1 MTAGSKSL
9 LWSIWSFATVWVS
22 LIFSLLTSD
31 PRKQTHETNQIQ
43 RKGDIFSHDDDD
55 DNGDELAGAGAGFMT
70 HLHGD
75 QYEVDECANPTE
87 TNSAELQQSWERDSL
102 H

>member
-1 MTAGSKSL
+1 M
-9 LWSIWSFATVWVS
+9 S

-31 PRKQTHETNQIQ
+31 PREQTHETNQIQ
-43 RKGDIFSHDDDD
+43 RKRDIFSHDDDD
-55 DNGDELAGAGAGFMT
+55 DDDGDQLAGAGAGFMT

-87 TNSAELQQSWERDSL
+87 TNSAELQQS
-102 H
+102 